1 MTFCQEKLKDL
12 SFVTDNPPK
21 IVSFA
26 IDLHENLVKVPA
38 PVRICMIMN
47 PTVPYLTSKYR
58 AETVPPE
65 SYRLMADVDAPLMKK
80 VFNIAER

>member
-1 MTFCQEKLKDL
+1 MID
-12 SFVTDNPPK
+12 SPPQ

-26 IDLHENLVKVPA
+26 IDLHENLVEVPA
-38 PVRICMIMN
+38 PVRICVMMN
-47 PTVPYLTSKYR
+47 LTVPYLTSEHR

-65 SYRLMADVDAPLMKK
+65 SYRPMADVDAPLMKK

>member
-1 MTFCQEKLKDL
+1 MDEKSIPLFQQFTRSD
-12 SFVTDNPPK
+12 SPDGDDVCP
-21 IVSFA
+21 VSSIA
-26 IDLHENLVKVPA
+26 A

-47 PTVPYLTSKYR
+47 PTVPYLTSKHR

-80 VFNIAER
+80 VLNIAER